1 MKKEDIQKSK
11 IEKVMYNVRIKTE
24 NKAWLIQNKIDL
36 DKLIEKV
43 KGWFITKTK

>member
-1 MKKEDIQKSK
+1 MKKEEIQKSK
-11 IEKVMYNVRIKTE
+11 TAKVMYNVMIKTE

-43 KGWFITKTK
+43 KEMFITKTK